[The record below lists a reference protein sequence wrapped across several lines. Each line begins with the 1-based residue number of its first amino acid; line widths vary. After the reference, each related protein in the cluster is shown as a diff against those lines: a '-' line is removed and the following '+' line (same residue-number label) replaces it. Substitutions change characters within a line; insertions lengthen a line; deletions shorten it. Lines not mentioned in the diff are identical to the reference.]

1 MIDARTE
8 AMIEHL
14 VLQGGLEISDIDI
27 DTGETYYNITD
38 KLKELSPELYQDLE
52 DQFKHHL
59 FVLDR
64 RGPQSMTWRIR
75 N

>member
-1 MIDARTE
+1 MDARTN
-8 AMIEHL
+8 ALVEHL
-14 VLQGGLEISDIDI
+14 VLQGGIEIADIDI

-38 KLKELSPELYQDLE
+38 KLKEIAPELYQELE

-59 FVLDR
+59 FVLNK

>member
-14 VLQGGLEISDIDI
+14 VLQGGLEIS
-27 DTGETYYNITD
+27 YYNITD